1 MRAMTNA
8 ITLRGLTKHFGGR
21 AAVESL
27 TIDVPAGVVAGFV
40 GPNGAGK
47 TTTMAMLLGLV
58 KPTGGSGQVLGEP
71 LEDPS
76 SYLGRVGALVEAPAF
91 YPALTG
97 AQNLAVLATA
107 AGQDESQIPGLLE
120 LVGLSA
126 RGDGRFGTYSF
137 GMKQRLG
144 IAAAMLGDPSLLI
157 LDEPINGLDPA
168 GVHEMRGLIGRL
180 ASASRTVLVSSH
192 VLAELEQVADW
203 LIVIDDGRLVF
214 QGPASELLGR
224 SDTRVAVAP
233 ERPGDLEQLR
243 GILAA
248 AGHTS
253 QAVDNHLEIAVNE
266 GDARGLAAAL
276 NRAAG
281 EGGIVLAELRVK
293 GATLEDRYL
302 TMVKNGGD
310 R

>member
-1 MRAMTNA
+1 
-8 ITLRGLTKHFGGR
+8 
-21 AAVESL
+21 
-27 TIDVPAGVVAGFV
+27 VVAGFV

-58 KPTGGSGQVLGEP
+58 KPSSGGGQVLGKP
-71 LEDPS
+71 LDNPS

-91 YPALTG
+91 YSALTG
-97 AQNLAVLATA
+97 VQNLAVLATA
-107 AGQDESQIPGLLE
+107 AGQDQSEIPQLLE

-126 RGDGRFGTYSF
+126 RGDDPFRDYSF

-144 IAAAMLGDPSLLI
+144 IAAAMLGNPQLLI

-168 GVHEMRGLIGRL
+168 GVREMRGLIGGL
-180 ASASRTVLVSSH
+180 ATDSRTVLVSSH
-192 VLAELEQVADW
+192 VLAELEQVCDW

-214 QGPASELLGR
+214 QGPAAELHGHSEA
-224 SDTRVAVAP
+224 RVAVAP
-233 ERPGDLEQLR
+233 EHPDDLEQLH
-243 GILAA
+243 GILTV
-248 AGHTS
+248 AGYVS
-253 QAVDNHLEIAVNE
+253 QAVDDHLEIAVNH
-266 GDARGLAAAL
+266 GDSRGLAAAL

-281 EGGIVLAELRVK
+281 DRGIVLAELRVT

-302 TMVKNGGD
+302 SMIRNGGD